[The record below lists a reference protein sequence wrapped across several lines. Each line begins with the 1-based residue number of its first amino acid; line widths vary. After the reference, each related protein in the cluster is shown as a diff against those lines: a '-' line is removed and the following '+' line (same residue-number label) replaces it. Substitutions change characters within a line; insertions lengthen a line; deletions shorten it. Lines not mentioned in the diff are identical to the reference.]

1 LKFKTV
7 RGLLDSGSVA
17 TIVSEQFVSRHG
29 LNTVTSSQDSDIRL
43 ISASGKPLDIV
54 GSTDFTV
61 NIGGLLVPIYAKV
74 ARYVTHDLILG
85 TDFLRENGVIID
97 YNLGVV
103 SLNEDLVRTPLQTE
117 FKQRNLAT
125 NVEAV
130 CLPAESEALIKV
142 RCPRYFDGKTVILE
156 PIPSLQFHICATARS
171 LGTCQDAKT
180 VCRVFNPNPFT
191 VVLRKGMRLAS
202 VHSTDVIASC
212 AIYKPVEQPTKGS
225 RRILNK
231 QDDSVLETFAEDYG
245 FVINKDLSATQRREL
260 LQLLFDYKGS
270 FARSLAEMKVYKGYE
285 HDIELL
291 SNRRIF
297 KRNYRLTPEDAAEA
311 ERQIQEMVQLG
322 IVEETTDANFNS
334 PIFLVDKK
342 NGEKRLIVDL
352 RNLNSIIR
360 PMLVQLPKV
369 NELIDDVTSRKCNYL
384 TSCDLKAGFWQISIR
399 EGSRPCTT
407 FTAPQSG
414 LRYNFARLP
423 FGLSQSPASLTKI
436 LVKVFAGK
444 LGKNIFLY
452 MDDILLVNE
461 SWEGHLATI
470 EETLHTL
477 ETNNLSCNPSKCSFA
492 MSKVEFLGFEIS
504 REGIKIGRRK
514 LAAIHKLAAPKNRKS
529 LQRLFGLVNF
539 WRHFIPQFAQK
550 TYNMRLLLSKDAPF
564 MWNENCDQELQYL
577 KNCLTSDPILQ
588 PLDTSRGLI
597 IMADASGKT
606 GLGYQI
612 LQVGDDNK
620 LHAVSY
626 GSQAL
631 TKSQRNWTVSQ
642 LELAAIVSG
651 LRAYECFAIR
661 TEVTVITDN
670 SHCLALDKW
679 LPVNARERRMIAY
692 LMQFRLKVRYL
703 EGCKNAPADA
713 LSRSL
718 DDMSPETRLKFA
730 PELNLKD
737 DFIIS
742 LDSPGAA
749 QKQDELQ
756 TEERERRGEAVR
768 VSYMLNSSE
777 PATNQLLEDSASL
790 DDGASDS
797 VGIFLFQQAV
807 TAVNEATDPT
817 NNANLKDDDKPEVV
831 FDYFPTI
838 TANDYIQDE
847 EFKNIYAY
855 LTDGDFTGDD
865 KDFKEVLLVA
875 DQYFIR
881 NDCLYKIGVPRNVKV
896 SRVHPVV
903 ERLCVPKVHRH
914 MLLRYY
920 HDNFGHAAVERLFL
934 SMYSVI
940 YWKSMYPDIRDFCKT
955 CDTCHKSKRNFAH
968 RTRPLNPLPVA
979 NGPFKVWNIDHKD
992 LCRKTNNGSVA
1003 ILCCIDAFSGWPV
1016 LAPVKTMD
1024 AETTAKVFFKEVI
1037 SKFGIPEM
1045 VISDRGASFCSKF
1058 FSTLMTLLKV
1068 KHRISAARAPRSN
1081 GLAES
1086 LVKRLSDLI
1095 KIYVKTDSEIED
1107 YLPLIEMILRSTT
1120 HSNLKIS
1127 PHEVYFGSRMN
1138 LGDDFILDNSN
1149 KLTTDQYSYL
1159 EWLSLRL
1166 KDIHK
1171 AVSENLIENKQE
1183 MKDDYDKRH
1192 NVKLPTFKIGDK
1204 VLLEDKRVRPGSD
1217 QVLTQRPYCGPY
1229 FIADTIAGD
1238 GIGEA
1243 YKLIHVQS
1251 GRSIK
1256 SLVSGD
1262 RLKHYEVDNREKL
1275 TERLPGVL
1283 APPSEVKPVNDRNDG
1298 YEPAIRITRQ
1308 RVKDKQRE
1316 YLVLFR
1322 DGSSWWCSDVTP
1334 TLLQQFR
1341 LKQAQKRRRRK

>member
-1 LKFKTV
+1 MKFKTV

-588 PLDTSRGLI
+588 PLDTSRGL
-597 IMADASGKT
+597 T
-606 GLGYQI
+606 
-612 LQVGDDNK
+612 
-620 LHAVSY
+620 
-626 GSQAL
+626 
-631 TKSQRNWTVSQ
+631 R
-642 LELAAIVSG
+642 
-651 LRAYECFAIR
+651 
-661 TEVTVITDN
+661 
-670 SHCLALDKW
+670 SH
-679 LPVNARERRMIAY
+679 
-692 LMQFRLKVRYL
+692 
-703 EGCKNAPADA
+703 
-713 LSRSL
+713 
-718 DDMSPETRLKFA
+718 
-730 PELNLKD
+730 
-737 DFIIS
+737 
-742 LDSPGAA
+742 
-749 QKQDELQ
+749 
-756 TEERERRGEAVR
+756 
-768 VSYMLNSSE
+768 
-777 PATNQLLEDSASL
+777 
-790 DDGASDS
+790 
-797 VGIFLFQQAV
+797 
-807 TAVNEATDPT
+807 
-817 NNANLKDDDKPEVV
+817 
-831 FDYFPTI
+831 
-838 TANDYIQDE
+838 
-847 EFKNIYAY
+847 
-855 LTDGDFTGDD
+855 
-865 KDFKEVLLVA
+865 
-875 DQYFIR
+875 
-881 NDCLYKIGVPRNVKV
+881 
-896 SRVHPVV
+896 
-903 ERLCVPKVHRH
+903 
-914 MLLRYY
+914 
-920 HDNFGHAAVERLFL
+920 
-934 SMYSVI
+934 
-940 YWKSMYPDIRDFCKT
+940 
-955 CDTCHKSKRNFAH
+955 
-968 RTRPLNPLPVA
+968 
-979 NGPFKVWNIDHKD
+979 
-992 LCRKTNNGSVA
+992 GSVT
-1003 ILCCIDAFSGWPV
+1003 SV
-1016 LAPVKTMD
+1016 V
-1024 AETTAKVFFKEVI
+1024 
-1037 SKFGIPEM
+1037 
-1045 VISDRGASFCSKF
+1045 
-1058 FSTLMTLLKV
+1058 
-1068 KHRISAARAPRSN
+1068 RA
-1081 GLAES
+1081 
-1086 LVKRLSDLI
+1086 
-1095 KIYVKTDSEIED
+1095 
-1107 YLPLIEMILRSTT
+1107 
-1120 HSNLKIS
+1120 
-1127 PHEVYFGSRMN
+1127 
-1138 LGDDFILDNSN
+1138 
-1149 KLTTDQYSYL
+1149 
-1159 EWLSLRL
+1159 
-1166 KDIHK
+1166 
-1171 AVSENLIENKQE
+1171 
-1183 MKDDYDKRH
+1183 
-1192 NVKLPTFKIGDK
+1192 
-1204 VLLEDKRVRPGSD
+1204 
-1217 QVLTQRPYCGPY
+1217 
-1229 FIADTIAGD
+1229 
-1238 GIGEA
+1238 
-1243 YKLIHVQS
+1243 
-1251 GRSIK
+1251 
-1256 SLVSGD
+1256 
-1262 RLKHYEVDNREKL
+1262 
-1275 TERLPGVL
+1275 
-1283 APPSEVKPVNDRNDG
+1283 
-1298 YEPAIRITRQ
+1298 TRQ
-1308 RVKDKQRE
+1308 VNGRRQI
-1316 YLVLFR
+1316 YP
-1322 DGSSWWCSDVTP
+1322 SHHTHTP
-1334 TLLQQFR
+1334 
-1341 LKQAQKRRRRK
+1341 